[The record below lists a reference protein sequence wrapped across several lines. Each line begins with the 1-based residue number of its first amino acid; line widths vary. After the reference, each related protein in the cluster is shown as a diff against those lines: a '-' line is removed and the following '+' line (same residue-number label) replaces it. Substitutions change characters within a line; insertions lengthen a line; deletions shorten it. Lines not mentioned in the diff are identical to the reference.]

1 MNFFSSKKPLNCKVI
16 DHYLVFLKELL
27 GTGSYG
33 SVFRGLDLDTKS
45 VVAIKQVTFSQ
56 KKPQS
61 QKSPLSQMTQ
71 ALRNEVTNM
80 RLIDHPNV
88 VKLFD
93 VRKSTSN
100 FYLICE
106 YCSQGSLD
114 SYILSKGGQ
123 LSVTESLHFIRD
135 IISGFRCLYSKSLVH
150 RDLKPANLL
159 LHKTR
164 LKIADFGFSKLVD
177 HEMEAQQILSQVGS
191 PLYMSPQ
198 ILRGESYSSKTDV
211 WSLGVIWFQMV
222 YGRTPWKGKSAFN
235 LLKEIEGSELIF
247 PKTPIVTKEIK
258 NIIGNM
264 LKIEENERFSWER
277 IFSIKLL
284 EEEQENS
291 FNLEKSLC
299 ELENEYKH
307 DEFLKFK
314 ALNQIYFQMNKVAK
328 MPFLD
333 EETQNNNNENSKE
346 NSENYEEIIQKQVK
360 KEKEWGVIGG
370 VSGWILHKRN
380 QVAFLGLVC
389 LKLLDLVMN
398 KSLILRSELYHRFI
412 FLGLKMQM
420 MVLYK
425 LYMRINVGEL
435 QEPKK
440 FQKEEWEMFIR
451 NPVAKAL
458 LKLLTTDLTIVKTL
472 FTRSLEQTM
481 SYIASKNRNG
491 EAIGKLKSLSSV
503 CDNNLCDKKLFE
515 TVFGDMLK
523 DFANYF
529 YGYLKKNGLESQKE
543 MLEFGY
549 LLKIIFNRKKV
560 FVWKTEE
567 PLDFLKLYEEIEN
580 VQISSINEIFSFE
593 V

>member
-1 MNFFSSKKPLNCKVI
+1 MNPLPSKKPLNCKVI
-16 DHYLVFLKELL
+16 DHYLLFLKELL

-33 SVFRGLDLDTKS
+33 SVFRGLDLETKA

-61 QKSPLSQMTQ
+61 KKSPYSQMTQ
-71 ALRNEVTNM
+71 ALRNEVSNM

-123 LSVTESLHFIRD
+123 LSVTESLQFIRD
-135 IISGFRCLYSKSLVH
+135 IVSGFRCLYAKSLVH

-177 HEMEAQQILSQVGS
+177 HAMEAQQILSQVGS

-211 WSLGVIWFQMV
+211 WSLGVIWFQMIF
-222 YGRTPWKGKSAFN
+222 GRTPWKGKSAFN
-235 LLKEIEGSELIF
+235 LLKEIEGTELLF
-247 PKTPIVTKEIK
+247 PATPTVPKEIK
-258 NIIGNM
+258 SIIMNM
-264 LKIEENERFSWER
+264 LQIEENDRISWER
-277 IFSIKLL
+277 LFSMRLL

-314 ALNQIYFQMNKVAK
+314 ALNQIYFQMNRVAK
-328 MPFLD
+328 VPFS
-333 EETQNNNNENSKE
+333 EEEANHENNKE

-360 KEKEWGVIGG
+360 KEKEWGVISG
-370 VSGWILHKRN
+370 VIGWVLHKRN
-380 QVAFLGLVC
+380 QVAFLALFC
-389 LKLLDLVMN
+389 LKLLEMVMN

-440 FQKEEWEMFIR
+440 FQKEEWEMFIG

-472 FTRSLEQTM
+472 FTRSLEQTG
-481 SYIASKNRNG
+481 SYVASKNRNG
-491 EAIGKLKSLSSV
+491 EIIGKLKSLNSV
-503 CDNNLCDKKLFE
+503 CDNNLCDKKIFE
-515 TVFGDMLK
+515 TVFGEMLK

-529 YGYLKKNGLESQKE
+529 YGYLKKNGLENQRE

-560 FVWKTEE
+560 FVWKAEE

-580 VQISSINEIFSFE
+580 VKINSINEIFSFE